1 MKTFLSTSVRT
12 SCDATNFITSTSTT
26 ANSSFSM
33 SQTEVVH
40 LSSINKRE
48 DSPLCT
54 GNSLRGC
61 DKEQLERDTTINRIS
76 TVASSMTKR
85 RRITNAATPK
95 ATSSIQ
101 NYFTPLASKA
111 CSEVSIDITPTSTEP
126 VEETQ
131 QYKRRKVE
139 EELVSDD
146 NTSEDKQS
154 NQAVGAASCPV
165 CGAMVS
171 GCMAEHLD
179 YHTAMDLHESFQN
192 STSFNDKRSTHKETH
207 HRQLPS
213 QEKIQMFFK
222 RT

>member
-1 MKTFLSTSVRT
+1 
-12 SCDATNFITSTSTT
+12 
-26 ANSSFSM
+26 M

-40 LSSINKRE
+40 SSSINKRE

-111 CSEVSIDITPTSTEP
+111 CSEASIDIPPTSTEP

-139 EELVSDD
+139 EELVSDN

-154 NQAVGAASCPV
+154 NQPDGAASCPV
-165 CGAMVS
+165 CGATVS

-192 STSFNDKRSTHKETH
+192 NTSFDDKRSTHKETH
-207 HRQLPS
+207 HRQLPP